1 MKKKII
7 IGVIILLVIGLS
19 VGSYFIFF
27 KDDKD
32 NKPASNNKDEKIT
45 ITFDSDGGTKVE
57 DMKVK
62 EGTSF

>member
-27 KDDKD
+27 KDDK
-32 NKPASNNKDEKIT
+32 NKSNNKDVKIT